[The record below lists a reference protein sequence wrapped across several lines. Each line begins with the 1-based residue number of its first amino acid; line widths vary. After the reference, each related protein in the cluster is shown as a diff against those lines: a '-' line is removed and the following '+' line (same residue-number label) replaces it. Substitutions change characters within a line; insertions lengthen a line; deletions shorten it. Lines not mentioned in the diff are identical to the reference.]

1 MNAKRINELFREKGR
16 TLCSAES
23 FTGGN
28 FAGEITKVPGAS
40 HFFKGAFVTYFTEA
54 KVRLLGIPYEE
65 LDKYGVVSAETA
77 MQMASRARLILKT
90 DYAVSFTGNAG
101 PDTMENKP
109 AGEVYVGIS
118 SYRKT
123 QTYKLNL
130 SGSREEVVRQAM
142 DFAFRMLEQAILE
155 NN

>member
-1 MNAKRINELFREKGR
+1 MDAKRLNELFREKGR

-28 FAGEITKVPGAS
+28 FAGEVTKVPGAS

-54 KVRLLGIPYEE
+54 KVKLLGIPYED
-65 LDKYGVVSAETA
+65 LDKYGVVSSETA

-101 PDTMENKP
+101 PDTMEGKP
-109 AGEVYVGIS
+109 AGEVYIGIT
-118 SYRKT
+118 SYKKT
-123 QTYKLNL
+123 QTYRLNL
-130 SGSREEVVRQAM
+130 EGSREEVVRQAI
-142 DFAFRMLEQAILE
+142 DFALSMLEKAILE